1 MKTKKITYRQLQDVL
16 LRLGYIPAE
25 RTAPGVFRHPKTH
38 LPVILPKM
46 PSRAHLKPIDL
57 LSVQNTLANSGIV
70 PKEDFDSLFLLKRG
84 DRLIWTEPSTE
95 AKIEVTAASDE
106 SDGLVF
112 INQKGAYSPCPVEQL
127 RKVE

>member
-16 LRLGYIPAE
+16 LRLGYAPAE
-25 RTAPGVFRHPKTH
+25 SASAGVFRHPKTH

-70 PKEDFDSLFLLKRG
+70 AKEDFDSLFFLKRG
-84 DRLIWTEPSTE
+84 DRLIWTEPSTGAE
-95 AKIEVTAASDE
+95 IEVTAASDE
-106 SDGLVF
+106 SDGWVI
-112 INQKGAYSPCPVEQL
+112 INQKGAYSPCPIEQL
-127 RKVE
+127 KKVE